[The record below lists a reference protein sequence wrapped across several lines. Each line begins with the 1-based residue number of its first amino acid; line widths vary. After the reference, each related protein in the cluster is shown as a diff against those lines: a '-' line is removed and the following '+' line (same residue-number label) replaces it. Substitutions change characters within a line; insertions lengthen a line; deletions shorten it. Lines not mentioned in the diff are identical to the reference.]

1 MIHEYIKLNRTVKDY
16 ALHRAKLE
24 DAFKLAYPNN
34 IFSEV
39 ISDDG
44 LSSWCKTVP
53 GHGVTVSVESKV
65 SLDTQVLER
74 SPERQKILTDVKSW
88 EAKSSLVKT

>member
-1 MIHEYIKLNRTVKDY
+1 MIHEYIKLDRTVKDY

-24 DAFKLAYPNN
+24 DAFKLAYPEN

-53 GHGVTVSVESKV
+53 GHGVSVPADSKV
-65 SLDTQVLER
+65 SLDTQVLEH
-74 SPERQKILTDVKSW
+74 SIKRQKIVTDVKSW
-88 EAKSSLVKT
+88 ESKASLVKT

>member
-1 MIHEYIKLNRTVKDY
+1 MKHEYIKLSTTDKGY
-16 ALHRAKLE
+16 AQKRASLE
-24 DAFKLAYPNN
+24 AAFKLAYPNN

-44 LSSWCKTVP
+44 TTSWCKTVP
-53 GHGVTVSVESKV
+53 GHGVAVLVESKV

-74 SPERQKILTDVKSW
+74 SAERQKIVTDVKSW
-88 EAKSSLVKT
+88 EAKASLVKT